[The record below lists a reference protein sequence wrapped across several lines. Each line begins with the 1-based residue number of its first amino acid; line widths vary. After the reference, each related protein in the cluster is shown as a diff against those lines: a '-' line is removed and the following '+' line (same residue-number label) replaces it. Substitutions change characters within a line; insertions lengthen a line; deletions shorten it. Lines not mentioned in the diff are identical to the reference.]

1 VLATTEDLLQVCDAY
16 FGLGGDSGEG
26 GGNEGD
32 GGEGREGGEREKG
45 ENSVMILHA
54 VVRPPLVPMRRK
66 GNRKDGEGG
75 RGGGASVGEGGDDAL
90 CGCCTVQ

>member
-1 VLATTEDLLQVCDAY
+1 MLATTEDLLQVCDAY
-16 FGLGGDSGEG
+16 FGLGGEGGEG
-26 GGNEGD
+26 GGNEGEEAD
-32 GGEGREGGEREKG
+32 EADG

-66 GNRKDGEGG
+66 GNRKDEEGG
-75 RGGGASVGEGGDDAL
+75 RGGGARVGARAGGDDVV